1 MTHTTKHT
9 PGPWT
14 TEGADITNGYPEQGA
29 RVFIA
34 EKVFSEHDA
43 TLIAAA
49 PAMYVALQMVATTL
63 YDMADSAGD
72 VPEWNE
78 SGELYELSRTVRA
91 ALAQAEGSKP

>member
-1 MTHTTKHT
+1 MTNAPKHT

-29 RVFIA
+29 RVLIA

-49 PAMYVALQMVATTL
+49 PAMYEALKLCKAFIDHGPSATRSAARCKEV
-63 YDMADSAGD
+63 YD
-72 VPEWNE
+72 N
-78 SGELYELSRTVRA
+78 
-91 ALAQAEGSKP
+91 ALAQAEGRG

>member
-1 MTHTTKHT
+1 MNATTKTAHT

-49 PAMYVALQMVATTL
+49 PAMYEALKLLTRVVQSYENPMNIVT
-63 YDMADSAGD
+63 SAQLD
-72 VPEWNE
+72 
-78 SGELYELSRTVRA
+78 
-91 ALAQAEGSKP
+91 ALKAIAIAEGREHV